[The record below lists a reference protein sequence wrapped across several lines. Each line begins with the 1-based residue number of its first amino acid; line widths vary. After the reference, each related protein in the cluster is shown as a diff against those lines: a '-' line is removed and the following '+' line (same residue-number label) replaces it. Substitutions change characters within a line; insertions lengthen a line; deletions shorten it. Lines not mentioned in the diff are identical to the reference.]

1 MSPSMKV
8 PNSCDRAGGRV
19 WKYKGGRVKFMF
31 CKKATKFD
39 EIFTVD
45 LTITTYC
52 QIEGEEFFSIFVAFS
67 ENINFNNV
75 VGIICPPGWNRV
87 NRTTK
92 FRISCSPPCPP
103 KSGITDKWRYPL
115 LVCTWLLNIKVWK
128 TKLDELDFLPV
139 LIQPIYFLFWL
150 TLKDPGFLV
159 S

>member
-1 MSPSMKV
+1 MENMSPSMKV

-75 VGIICPPGWNRV
+75 VGIICPPGWSRF
-87 NRTTK
+87 TWYAK
-92 FRISCSPPCPP
+92 IWGALLIPPALP
-103 KSGITDKWRYPL
+103 K
-115 LVCTWLLNIKVWK
+115 KVW
-128 TKLDELDFLPV
+128 
-139 LIQPIYFLFWL
+139 IAR
-150 TLKDPGFLV
+150 
-159 S
+159 